1 MKRSVK
7 EQEEFVFHKR
17 SVYEEAPRVQKR
29 PVFGHLIT
37 AVVTPFTGDGKVDTA
52 ACEKILAHIEQLGTD
67 GIVVAGTTGEGPTL
81 SFDEKVELFKFYR
94 ANAKKKT
101 VVIANTGGNDTAS
114 SVKLGLAAEKAGVD
128 GLMVVMPYYNK
139 PNAQGQLA
147 HFTALANAARL
158 PMMLYNIPGR
168 TGAPIQTTVVAELSQ
183 IDNIVAIKEA
193 SGNLE
198 TVTETLARSRPGFLV
213 YSGDDTLT
221 LPILS
226 VGGVGVVSVASHVCG
241 DKLKEMI
248 DAHFAGQV
256 EEAKRINLRYFG
268 LMKTMFITT
277 NPIPIKSALH
287 LMGLC
292 GNAFRLPMT
301 PLDAAEMERLS
312 AVLRS
317 YGYLKDPAFRV

>member
-1 MKRSVK
+1 MKRSHK
-7 EQEEFVFHKR
+7 GQDEFVFHKR
-17 SVYEEAPRVQKR
+17 SVYEETRKVQKR
-29 PVFGHLIT
+29 PIFGHLIT
-37 AVVTPFTGDGKVDTA
+37 AVVTPFKEDGKVDVK
-52 ACEKILAHIEQLGTD
+52 ACEKILAHIEGLGTD
-67 GIVVAGTTGEGPTL
+67 GIVVCGTTGEGPTL

-94 ANAKKKT
+94 ASAKKKT
-101 VVIANTGGNDTAS
+101 VVIANSGGNDTAS
-114 SVKLGLAAEKAGVD
+114 SVKLGQAAEKAGVD
-128 GLMVVMPYYNK
+128 GLMTVMPYYNK
-139 PNAQGQLA
+139 PNAAGQLA
-147 HFTALANAARL
+147 HFTTLAKATKL
-158 PMMLYNIPGR
+158 PLMLYNIPGR

-183 IDNIVAIKEA
+183 LDNVVAIKEA

-241 DKLKEMI
+241 DKLKQMM
-248 DAHFAGQV
+248 DAYFAGQV
-256 EEAKRINLRYFG
+256 DDAKRINLRYFG

-277 NPIPIKSALH
+277 NPIPVKSALA

-292 GNAFRLPMT
+292 ENAFRLPLT
-301 PLDAAEMERLS
+301 PLDAPEMERLA

-317 YGYLKDPAFRV
+317 YGYLK